1 MKKFV
6 FYLPKLNKYR
16 TIKAR
21 DESTAVWKLLN
32 QFILRESDIDGFKI
46 VSEEK
51 SRFFDIYKKII

>member
-6 FYLPKLNKYR
+6 FYFPKLNKYR

-32 QFILRESDIDGFKI
+32 QFILRESDVDGFEI
-46 VSEEK
+46 VSEE
-51 SRFFDIYKKII
+51 SGH